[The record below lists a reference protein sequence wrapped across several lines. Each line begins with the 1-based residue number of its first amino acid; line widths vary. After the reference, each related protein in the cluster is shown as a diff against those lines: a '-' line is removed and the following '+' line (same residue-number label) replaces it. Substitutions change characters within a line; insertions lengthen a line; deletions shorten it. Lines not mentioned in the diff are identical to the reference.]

1 MASTVNDK
9 VSGDMA
15 VRGGKNS
22 MPMVRAKNPK
32 MTKSNTSSAPP
43 VLATRMVQR
52 WLAVM
57 ESFRI
62 GSESSS
68 MEIPDI
74 ARHNDYSKRTSRRRD
89 VFSHHHVNLA
99 SKMAHGRS
107 GSNMM
112 DDDPLPRKVFSFVLC
127 SFIGGYAGYFI
138 VTLRYVKRDANDPK
152 HARTSS

>member
-9 VSGDMA
+9 VSADMP
-15 VRGGKNS
+15 VRDGKNS

-99 SKMAHGRS
+99 SKTAHDRS

-112 DDDPLPRKVFSFVLC
+112 DDNPL
-127 SFIGGYAGYFI
+127 A
-138 VTLRYVKRDANDPK
+138 
-152 HARTSS
+152 

>member
-9 VSGDMA
+9 VSGDMPL
-15 VRGGKNS
+15 RGGKNS
-22 MPMVRAKNPK
+22 LPMLRAKNPK

-52 WLAVM
+52 WCAVID
-57 ESFRI
+57 SFRI

-74 ARHNDYSKRTSRRRD
+74 ARHNDLFKWTSRRRD

-99 SKMAHGRS
+99 STMAHDRS

-112 DDDPLPRKVFSFVLC
+112 DDNPLRRKVFSFALC
-127 SFIGGYAGYFI
+127 SLIDRYAGYFI
-138 VTLRYVKRDANDPK
+138 ETRSFVEYKRYRVR
-152 HARTSS
+152 